1 MSGWGGAGRQ
11 GGSPNKVGQ
20 DLRDAAA
27 QYPEEALATL
37 ALIMRDPEAPHPSR
51 VAASTALLDRAHG
64 RPAQSIQAKV
74 ETAAEFAV
82 AMIPETA
89 TTESGSRRSRT
100 SAVRSLIRA
109 TKTEHNLPL

>member
-51 VAASTALLDRAHG
+51 VAASTALLESRARSPGAEHSGQG
-64 RPAQSIQAKV
+64 RD
-74 ETAAEFAV
+74 
-82 AMIPETA
+82 
-89 TTESGSRRSRT
+89 GS
-100 SAVRSLIRA
+100 
-109 TKTEHNLPL
+109 